1 MYFYIYIPLFFV
13 IINFIK
19 DEQHIKYTKELAI
32 QCLRRLRIHAVS
44 SNSEQIFQR
53 ARIKNWIKICTRLK
67 RLDQGMHYYYNY
79 RLKYS
84 VLNQWIWKLRKRYQ
98 YGTKIK
104 QEIYFKR
111 DGAHTKVDCIYR

>member
-1 MYFYIYIPLFFV
+1 M
-13 IINFIK
+13 
-19 DEQHIKYTKELAI
+19 AI

-104 QEIYFKR
+104 QELYFKR
-111 DGAHTKVDCIYR
+111 DGAHTKVVCIYR